1 MAESKRMAKT
11 TRRGEKKKEMKRNG
25 EGDVENKMEEKGREF
40 TES

>member
-25 EGDVENKMEEKGREF
+25 KEREM
-40 TES
+40 